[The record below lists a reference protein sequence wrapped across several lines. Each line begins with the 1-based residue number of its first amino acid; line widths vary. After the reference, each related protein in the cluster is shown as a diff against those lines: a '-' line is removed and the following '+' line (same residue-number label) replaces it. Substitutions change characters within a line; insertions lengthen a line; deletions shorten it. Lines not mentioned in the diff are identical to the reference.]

1 MKKKI
6 LFLEGPIQTG
16 KSTIIRTVLGDHLP
30 ACGGFTSQRLIDA
43 AGSTRGFRLGPAAA
57 MPLTA
62 PAEDYYRDPG
72 SPDAFAPDAG
82 IFKWFC
88 EDGRVL
94 TDQSVFDTVGISL
107 LRSSLNSP
115 LILLDEIG
123 GSELLCEPFCEA
135 LDEVISSG
143 VPCLGVMKLAD
154 GARRLDAQYTS
165 GKGRTLFER
174 NKEIRCR
181 IEKLGGRII
190 YFERNNPSGSDAES
204 VLEKFIRSVFVSG

>member
-1 MKKKI
+1 MDTK
-6 LFLEGPIQTG
+6 LFFLEGPVQTG
-16 KSTIIRTVLGDHLP
+16 KSTIIRTVLGDHLS

-43 AGSTRGFRLGPAAA
+43 SGSTRGFRLAPAASA
-57 MPLTA
+57 PLTA
-62 PAEDYYRDPG
+62 PAEDFISAAG
-72 SPDAFAPDAG
+72 SPAPFISGAG

-94 TDQSVFDTVGISL
+94 TDQSVFDTVGASL
-107 LRSSLNSP
+107 LCTSPGHP

-135 LDEVISSG
+135 LDEVLSSG

-154 GARRLDAQYTS
+154 GARRLDARYTS
-165 GKGRTLFER
+165 GKGRTLYER
-174 NKEIRCR
+174 NTELRHR
-181 IEKLGGRII
+181 IEELGGRII

-204 VLEKFIRSVFVSG
+204 VLRDFVQSVFVSG